1 VVEGELEF
9 NGKGRFMFQLTLQQR
24 ELVAI
29 GASLASNCIP
39 CIKFHIRQG
48 REAGLT
54 NELIREAVEVADSVR
69 QMPAKKVFET
79 AIAALATDRAS
90 SRDTKGKPSCEVGD
104 DERVSDA
111 AAGPP
116 CCGLETG
123 P

>member
-54 NELIREAVEVADSVR
+54 NELIR